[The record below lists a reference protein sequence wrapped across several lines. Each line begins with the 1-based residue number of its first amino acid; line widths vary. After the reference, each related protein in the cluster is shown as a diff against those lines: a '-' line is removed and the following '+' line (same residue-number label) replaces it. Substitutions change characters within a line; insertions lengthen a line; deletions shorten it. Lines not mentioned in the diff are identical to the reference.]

1 MGAYGR
7 FAQRYDL
14 IYKGIVNYKQETDAF
29 EKLFKKFCKKRPM
42 TILDV
47 GCGTGSHS
55 LLFSERGY
63 SVTGIDIS
71 KRMIEL
77 AKRKASKEGSNV
89 EFIVQDMRKLDLSKR
104 FDCAICAFGGFGY
117 LLTYTDLTR
126 LFAGLKKHLTLKGLF
141 IFEFWNVGG
150 IRPSPYQTWLR
161 VEEEDFVLYRLS
173 ESDFDPQTNILTMN
187 FTFIDVHKR
196 TAETFNETHK
206 VRCYTLPEIKKYLE
220 DNGFELA
227 GAFDWNA
234 KDAADFKPPGK
245 ETFRILAIA
254 KQV

>member
-1 MGAYGR
+1 MDVYGR

-14 IYKGIVNYKQETDAF
+14 IYKEIVNYKQETDAF

-89 EFIVQDMRKLDLSKR
+89 ELIVQDMRKLDLSKR

-150 IRPSPYQTWLR
+150 IKPSPHHTWLR

-173 ESDFDPQTNILTMN
+173 ESEFDPQTNILTMN
-187 FTFIDVHKR
+187 FTFIEVHKR
-196 TAETFNETHK
+196 TAETFHETHK
-206 VRCYTLPEIKKYLE
+206 VRCYTLPEMKKYLA

-227 GAFDWNA
+227 GAFDWDV
-234 KDAADFKPPGK
+234 KDAADFKLPGK

>member
-1 MGAYGR
+1 
-7 FAQRYDL
+7 
-14 IYKGIVNYKQETDAF
+14 
-29 EKLFKKFCKKRPM
+29 M

-117 LLTYTDLTR
+117 LLTYRDLTR
-126 LFAGLKKHLTLKGLF
+126 LLAGLKKHLTLKGLF
-141 IFEFWNVGG
+141 VFEFWNVGG
-150 IRPSPYQTWLR
+150 IRPSPHKTWLK
-161 VEEEDFVLYRLS
+161 VEEKDFVLYRLS
-173 ESDFDPQTNILTMN
+173 ESEFDPQTNILTMN
-187 FTFIDVHKR
+187 FNFIEVHKR

-234 KDAADFKPPGK
+234 KDAADFKLPGK

>member
-1 MGAYGR
+1 MSVYGR

-14 IYKGIVNYKQETDAF
+14 IYKGIVNYKRETDAF
-29 EKLFKKFCKKRPM
+29 EKLFKRFCKKRPM

-77 AKRKASKEGSNV
+77 AKRKASKERSNV
-89 EFIVQDMRKLDLSKR
+89 EFIAQDMRKLNLNKR

-173 ESDFDPQTNILTMN
+173 KSDFDPQTNILTMN
-187 FTFIDVHKR
+187 FTFIEVHKR
-196 TAETFNETHK
+196 TAETYNETHK
-206 VRCYTLPEIKKYLE
+206 VRCYTLPEMKKYLE

-227 GAFDWNA
+227 GAFDWNV
-234 KDAADFKPPGK
+234 KDAADFKLPGK

>member
-1 MGAYGR
+1 MGMYDR

-89 EFIVQDMRKLDLSKR
+89 EFIAQDMRKLDLSKR
-104 FDCAICAFGGFGY
+104 FDCAMCAFGGFGY

-126 LFAGLKKHLTLKGLF
+126 LFAGLKKHLTLKALF

-161 VEEEDFVLYRLS
+161 VEEDNFVLYRLS

-187 FTFIDVHKR
+187 FNFIEVHKR

-234 KDAADFKPPGK
+234 KDEADFKLPGK